1 MKVIRRGKMED
12 GTDIQI
18 EDWSED
24 YSFYGYGTHLI
35 AYPQNRFGERFRIE
49 KVCEDNN
56 WANINFDSLKGIE
69 DLIRFVFTTKCAG
82 RDVPFMEKM
91 GG

>member
-18 EDWSED
+18 EDWSAD

-56 WANINFDSLKGIE
+56 CANIVFDSLKGIE